1 MLAKIMTLINKGKMI
16 WTLTLNLLSAIR
28 DIWGG
33 LKTSVDRSKS
43 EKSQQS
49 KK

>member
-1 MLAKIMTLINKGKMI
+1 MLAKIMTLIRKGKAT
-16 WTLTLNLLSAIR
+16 WVLVLNLLSAIR

-33 LKTSVDRSKS
+33 LKTDVERLRS
-43 EKSQQS
+43 EKSQKS